1 MKIAN
6 ETKVGILAA
15 FSIALLIIG
24 YNFLKGNSI
33 FSSETVLYARYSR
46 VDGLAVS
53 KPVLINGFQIGRV
66 DKLILQP
73 NGTIIAT
80 LKIQGKYDIPKN
92 SIAKLESTDLLGSKA
107 IVMALGTGQDF
118 AQDGD
123 TLNANVE
130 KNLMEAV
137 QPVQKKAE
145 LIIGKMDSILTSVNT
160 ILNPNFQKN
169 VDKSFNSIAATL
181 TSLEGTSKKVDG
193 LVGTESKR
201 IAAILA
207 NAESISLNL
216 KNNNEKINAILNN
229 INTITD
235 QVAAANF
242 KQTLDNANKAVSDL
256 QGIVTK
262 VNNGQGTLGLLVND
276 TKMYDNL
283 NNASK
288 NLDNLIID
296 LKENP
301 KRYVHF
307 SVFGGG
313 NKRTN
318 NKRPVS
324 T

>member
-15 FSIALLIIG
+15 FSIAVLIIG

-33 FSSETVLYARYSR
+33 FSSETVLYARYAR
-46 VDGLAVS
+46 VDGLQVS

-66 DKLILQP
+66 DKLVLQP
-73 NGTIIAT
+73 NGEIVAT
-80 LKIQGKYDIPKN
+80 LKIKGKYDIPKN
-92 SIAKLESTDLLGSKA
+92 SIARLEGTDLLGSKA
-107 IVMALGTGQDF
+107 IVMALGTGKDF
-118 AQDGD
+118 AEDGD
-123 TLNANVE
+123 TLNANVAQ
-130 KNLMEAV
+130 NLMEAV

-160 ILNPNFQKN
+160 ILNPDFQKN
-169 VDKSFNSIAATL
+169 VNKSFNSISATL
-181 TSLEGTSKKVDG
+181 ASLEGTSKKVDG
-193 LVGTESKR
+193 LVGTEGRR
-201 IAAILA
+201 ISAILA
-207 NAESISLNL
+207 NAESISANL
-216 KNNNEKINAILNN
+216 KNNNAKINAILNN

-242 KQTLDNANKAVSDL
+242 KQTIDNANKAVADL

-262 VNNGQGTLGLLVND
+262 VNDGKGTLGLLVND

-313 NKRTN
+313 SKD
-318 NKRPVS
+318 K
-324 T
+324 

>member
-24 YNFLKGNSI
+24 YNFLKGNAI
-33 FSSETVLYARYSR
+33 FSNETVLYARYPR
-46 VDGLAVS
+46 VDGLGVS

-66 DKLILQP
+66 DQLQLQSD
-73 NGTIIAT
+73 GSIVAT
-80 LKIQGKYDIPKN
+80 LKIKGKYEIPKN
-92 SIAKLESTDLLGSKA
+92 SIARLEGTDLLGSKA
-107 IVMALGTGQDF
+107 IVMELGTGQDF

-123 TLNANVE
+123 TLNANVAKGLLE
-130 KNLMEAV
+130 TV

-145 LIIGKMDSILTSVNT
+145 LIIGKMDSILTSVNS

-169 VDKSFNSIAATL
+169 VDKSFNSIASTL
-181 TSLEGTSKKVDG
+181 SSLEATSKKVDN
-193 LVGTESKR
+193 LVGSEGSR
-201 IAAILA
+201 VSAILA
-207 NAESISLNL
+207 NVEAISNNL
-216 KNNNEKINAILNN
+216 KKNNEKINGILDN

-242 KQTLDNANKAVSDL
+242 KQTIENANKAMADL
-256 QGIVTK
+256 QTIVGK
-262 VNNGQGTLGLLVND
+262 INNGQGSLGLLVND

-288 NLDNLIID
+288 SLDNLMID
-296 LKENP
+296 LKQNP

-313 NKRTN
+313 NK
-318 NKRPVS
+318 KDK
-324 T
+324 

>member
-15 FSIALLIIG
+15 FSIAVLIIG

-33 FSSETVLYARYSR
+33 FSSETVLYARYTR
-46 VDGLAVS
+46 VDGLGVS

-66 DKLILQP
+66 DKLVLQP
-73 NGTIIAT
+73 NGEIVAT
-80 LKIQGKYDIPKN
+80 LKINGKYDIPKTTV
-92 SIAKLESTDLLGSKA
+92 AKLESTDLLGSKA
-107 IVMALGTGQDF
+107 IVMALGTGTDY
-118 AQDGD
+118 AMDGD
-123 TLNANVE
+123 TLNSNVE

-137 QPVQKKAE
+137 EPVQKKAE

-160 ILNPNFQKN
+160 ILNPDFQKN
-169 VDKSFNSIAATL
+169 VNKSFNSIAATL
-181 TSLEGTSKKVDG
+181 ASLEGTSKKVDG
-193 LVGTESKR
+193 LVGVEGKR
-201 IAAILA
+201 ISAILS
-207 NAESISLNL
+207 NAESISANL
-216 KNNNEKINAILNN
+216 KNNNAKINAILNN
-229 INTITD
+229 INTVTD

-242 KQTLDNANKAVSDL
+242 KQTIDNANKAVADL

-262 VNNGQGTLGLLVND
+262 VNDGQGTLGLLVND

-313 NKRTN
+313 K
-318 NKRPVS
+318 KDK
-324 T
+324 

>member
-1 MKIAN
+1 MKITN
-6 ETKVGILAA
+6 ETKVGVLAA
-15 FSIALLIIG
+15 FSIAILIIG
-24 YNFLKGNSI
+24 YNFLKGNAI
-33 FSSETVLYARYSR
+33 FSSETVIYARYSR

-66 DKLILQP
+66 DKLVLQP
-73 NGTIIAT
+73 NGEILAT
-80 LKIQGKYDIPKN
+80 LKIKGKYDIPKN
-92 SIAKLESTDLLGSKA
+92 SIARLESTDLLGSKA
-107 IVMALGTGQDF
+107 IVMALGSGRDF

-123 TLNANVE
+123 TLNSNVE

-145 LIIGKMDSILTSVNT
+145 VLIGKMDSILTSVNT
-160 ILNPNFQKN
+160 ILNPDFQKN
-169 VDKSFNSIAATL
+169 VNKSFNSIAATL
-181 TSLEGTSKKVDG
+181 SSLEGTSRKIDG
-193 LVGTESKR
+193 LVGTEGKR
-201 IAAILA
+201 ISAILS
-207 NAESISLNL
+207 NAESISANL
-216 KNNNEKINAILNN
+216 RNNNEKINAILSN

-242 KQTLDNANKAVSDL
+242 KQTIDNANKAVADL

-262 VNNGQGTLGLLVND
+262 VNDGKGTLGMLVND
-276 TKMYDNL
+276 TQMYDNL

-296 LKENP
+296 LKANP

-313 NKRTN
+313 GKD
-318 NKRPVS
+318 K
-324 T
+324 

>member
-1 MKIAN
+1 MKITN

-24 YNFLKGNSI
+24 YNFLKGNAI
-33 FSSETVLYARYSR
+33 FSSETVLYARYSH
-46 VDGLAVS
+46 VDGLGVS
-53 KPVLINGFQIGRV
+53 KPVLINGYQIGRV
-66 DKLILQP
+66 DALQLEP
-73 NGTIIAT
+73 NGSILAT
-80 LKIQGKYDIPKN
+80 LKIKGKYDIPKN
-92 SIAKLESTDLLGSKA
+92 SVARLESTDLLGSKA
-107 IVMALGTGQDF
+107 IVMVLGTGAF
-118 AQDGD
+118 AEDGD

-145 LIIGKMDSILTSVNT
+145 LIIGKMDSILTSVNS

-169 VDKSFNSIAATL
+169 VDKSFNSIASTL
-181 TSLEGTSKKVDG
+181 SSLEATSKKVDN
-193 LVGTESKR
+193 LVGAEGSR
-201 IAAILA
+201 ISVILA
-207 NAESISLNL
+207 NIEAISNNL
-216 KNNNEKINAILNN
+216 KNNNEKINGILNN
-229 INTITD
+229 INSVTD

-242 KQTLDNANKAVSDL
+242 KQTIDNANKAMADL
-256 QGIVTK
+256 QNIVNKMNTG
-262 VNNGQGTLGLLVND
+262 NGSLSLLLND
-276 TKMYDNL
+276 SKMYDNL

-313 NKRTN
+313 NK
-318 NKRPVS
+318 KDK
-324 T
+324 